1 MSKEWVLFCECIQDV
16 FISSDSF
23 FFKLRYN
30 WHITLC
36 KFKVYNVLI
45 WHIYILHYNSVQF
58 SHSVVFDSLQPH
70 EPQHARPPCPSP
82 TLGIRPNPCLL
93 CQWCHPTISSSV
105 VPFSSCPQSPASES
119 FQMSQLFTSGGQNI
133 GVSASTSVLLMNTQD
148 WSPLGWTGWIL
159 QSKGLWGPG
168 NSLKNVFY
176 SLFVVII
183 F

>member
-1 MSKEWVLFCECIQDV
+1 MKTPHGYDIISILILSSLLQCSEQGVTIVLWMHSRCIYLFQQ
-16 FISSDSF
+16 FF

-82 TLGIRPNPCLL
+82 TLGIHPNPCLL

-105 VPFSSCPQSPASES
+105 VPFSSCP
-119 FQMSQLFTSGGQNI
+119 
-133 GVSASTSVLLMNTQD
+133 
-148 WSPLGWTGWIL
+148 
-159 QSKGLWGPG
+159 
-168 NSLKNVFY
+168 
-176 SLFVVII
+176 
-183 F
+183 